1 MKDGQLLLLNN
12 PYQIWDD
19 VTLAWPRERQK
30 NCKTLKTSD
39 PTGVSSCCLHFI
51 FKTALVLK

>member
-19 VTLAWPRERQK
+19 ITLAWPRERQK
-30 NCKTLKTSD
+30 TARLLRHRIQLGSPVAVYTLFLK
-39 PTGVSSCCLHFI
+39 LH
-51 FKTALVLK
+51 